1 MKLGHANNTEHAESL
16 GNLMIEEKLFAH
28 VTNEHGLQNKY
39 LFYRFSD
46 LVYAPEADNRIVN
59 RLRLKT
65 I

>member
-1 MKLGHANNTEHAESL
+1 MKLGYANNTEYAESL
-16 GNLMIEEKLFAH
+16 GNLMIGDNLFAH

-46 LVYAPEADNRIVN
+46 LVHSPEANNTIVS